1 MYATERNQIVILIV
15 NCTCMYF
22 YVQWCVYIQI
32 LWNPLIVVTKKDS
45 WISLVPFIHEFETQR
60 VIEQFISALIE
71 LLNPQNYVSINQL
84 CPREIWWI
92 LNWVYRI
99 NVDVAHVYTYDFDQV
114 LYFYT
119 YHYQTDKWR
128 GFFYLSLFQRKYMT
142 L

>member
-1 MYATERNQIVILIV
+1 MYATATERNQIVILIV

-71 LLNPQNYVSINQL
+71 LLDPQNYVSINL
-84 CPREIWWI
+84 WKSNGSRNFVP
-92 LNWVYRI
+92 
-99 NVDVAHVYTYDFDQV
+99 AKFDE
-114 LYFYT
+114 
-119 YHYQTDKWR
+119 
-128 GFFYLSLFQRKYMT
+128 YLIEYIASMST
-142 L
+142 